1 LEKRRMS
8 MRKLG
13 RAFLAVWAIPASAL
27 AQIGSQDN
35 PISAYQK
42 EMYTYIKGI
51 LLNSAEK
58 MPDENYAFRPTDSVR
73 SYGQLVG
80 HVADAQYSFCSIA
93 LGKDNPRPDIEKT
106 KTTKPE
112 LIAALK
118 QSFAYCDEAYD
129 ALTDATAAQPVKLL
143 GKDAPRL
150 GALEVNLMHDFD
162 HYGNL
167 ATYLRLKGIVPPTS
181 EQPPQAQPQQPPKK
195 HD

>member
-1 LEKRRMS
+1 
-8 MRKLG
+8 MRILA
-13 RAFLAVWAIPASAL
+13 RVFLVVLTIPTAVL
-27 AQIGSQDN
+27 AQSPSQDN

-42 EMYTYIKGI
+42 SMYGYVKGI
-51 LLNSAEK
+51 LLSSAEK
-58 MPDENYAFRPTDSVR
+58 MPDANYAFRPTDSVR
-73 SYGQLVG
+73 TYGQIVG

-93 LGKDNPRPDIEKT
+93 LGQTNPQTDIEKT

-118 QSFAYCDEAYD
+118 EAFAYCDKAYD
-129 ALTDATAAQPVKLL
+129 GLTDATAAQPVKLF
-143 GKDAPRL
+143 GNDAPRL

-167 ATYLRLKGIVPPTS
+167 ATYMRLKGIVPPTS
-181 EQPPQAQPQQPPKK
+181 QPPPQAQQQPQGAAKK

>member
-1 LEKRRMS
+1 
-8 MRKLG
+8 MRIPA
-13 RAFLAVWAIPASAL
+13 RAVLAVLTIPAAVL
-27 AQIGSQDN
+27 AQSPSQDN

-42 EMYTYIKGI
+42 GMYGYVKGI
-51 LLNSAEK
+51 LLSSAEK

-73 SYGQLVG
+73 SYGQIVG

-93 LGKDNPRPDIEKT
+93 LGKNNPQLNIEKT
-106 KTTKPE
+106 RTTKPE

-118 QSFAYCDEAYD
+118 EAFAYCDEAYD
-129 ALTDATAAQPVKLL
+129 GLTDATAAQPVKLF
-143 GKDAPRL
+143 GKDSPRL

-167 ATYLRLKGIVPPTS
+167 ATYMRLKGIVPPTS
-181 EQPPQAQPQQPPKK
+181 EQPPQAQPQGAAKK